1 MHQSQIIT
9 YMNANNFPAAVLAQ
23 AKREVRAR
31 IIDRLQSGR
40 ADSELTFNDIF
51 DRLEASLA

>member
-1 MHQSQIIT
+1 MHQSQIIA
-9 YMNANNFPAAVLAQ
+9 YMNANNFPASVLAQ

-31 IIDRLQSGR
+31 IIERLQSGR